1 MSPSK
6 IPLYAALAF
15 VLFGVAIL
23 AAGIYRQAHVFAAAG
38 PAFIVLGLLVFATAK
53 TRR

>member
-1 MSPSK
+1 MSAGK
-6 IPLYAALAF
+6 IPFYAALAF
-15 VLFGVAIL
+15 LLFGVAIL
-23 AAGIYRQAHVFAAAG
+23 AAGIYLQAHIFAAAG

>member
-1 MSPSK
+1 MSHSK
-6 IPLYAALAF
+6 TPLYAALAF
-15 VLFGVAIL
+15 VLFGVTIL
-23 AAGIYRQAHVFAAAG
+23 AVGIYLQAHIFAAAG